1 VSPRPFLAF
10 SSLLLLSLAPIGPAR
25 AETALPLDRALV
37 RYHAPETGGPK
48 APQFIFEREL
58 SFEARIEALSEGGSA
73 TSSGPFLDRH
83 VRAALERR
91 IAEELLSRLPMDPEP
106 HPSEVAQ
113 LAELVR
119 EVLEQRVG
127 GRDKLIAAAAAE
139 GIDSGELD
147 GILRRK
153 ARATLYLDRMVTPL
167 LDPAEAELREV
178 HRSAA
183 TPFRGRP
190 FPEIKDELR
199 RWYVGQRVAAAVAG
213 FYQNARTRVQ
223 VTFLTK

>member
-1 VSPRPFLAF
+1 MSPRTFLHLA
-10 SSLLLLSLAPIGPAR
+10 LLLVPLALTGPAR
-25 AETALPLDRALV
+25 ADASVPLDRAIV
-37 RYHAPETGGPK
+37 RFHAPETGGPK

-58 SFEARIEALSEGGSA
+58 SFEARIEALSEA
-73 TSSGPFLDRH
+73 RTSSSSEPFLDRH

-91 IAEELLSRLPMDPEP
+91 IAEELLSRLPLDPEP
-106 HPSEVAQ
+106 APSEVAR
-113 LAELVR
+113 LAEAVR

-167 LDPAEAELREV
+167 LDPTDAELREV

-190 FPEIKDELR
+190 FREIQNELR
-199 RWYVGQRVAAAVAG
+199 RWYVGQRAAAAITS